1 MILPGFTNKEF
12 DAFQIEGLPNRMAA
26 IQENIQPKF
35 EIIGGELRDFLA
47 AKLGNEMYL
56 HIARHARRTVN
67 PPVDTWLAIADN
79 KRGYKKH
86 PHFQVG
92 LFDDRLF
99 IWLAF
104 VYELPGKNIIAQ
116 AFLDQ
121 IDSFEQLPEEYIVSF
136 DHFKKDAI
144 PVSDLSIKDLERFR
158 DVKKADLLIGQHI
171 LKDDATKL
179 SGNELVEQ
187 IKTMF
192 TQMIPLYQIGKQ
204 AIS

>member
-1 MILPGFTNKEF
+1 MTIPGFTTTEF
-12 DAFQIEGLPNRMAA
+12 DTFKIEGLPNRMAA

-35 EIIGGELRDFLA
+35 EIIGGELTDFLA

-56 HIARHARRTVN
+56 HIAKHARRTVN

-104 VYELPGKNIIAQ
+104 VYELPGKNKIAQ
-116 AFLDQ
+116 SFLDQ
-121 IDSFEQLPEEYIVSF
+121 IDSFEQLPDQFIISF

-144 PVSDLSIKDLERFR
+144 PVRELSIKDLERFR
-158 DVKKADLLIGQHI
+158 DVKKAEFLLGQHI
-171 LKDDATKL
+171 LKEDAIQL
-179 SGNELVEQ
+179 SGNKLVEQ
-187 IKTMF
+187 IKKMF
-192 TQMIPLYQIGKQ
+192 DQLIPFYQIGKL